1 MAGKA
6 GFAGIGGGGGG
17 GGGATSLDLA
27 LEGTGGT
34 GGGGGGNG
42 GNGILF
48 TAGGGGGA
56 GLFLDCEKAA
66 NDNRTPTITRFTL
79 NCFIIIFFIMI
90 QLIIY
95 SIKKP
100 CW

>member
-1 MAGKA
+1 
-6 GFAGIGGGGGG
+6 
-17 GGGATSLDLA
+17 LVLA
-27 LEGTGGT
+27 LGGTGGT

-42 GNGILF
+42 GKGILF
-48 TAGGGGGA
+48 IAGGGGGA
-56 GLFLDCEKAA
+56 GLFFDCEKAA
-66 NDNRTPTITRFTL
+66 KENKTPAISRFTL
-79 NCFIIIFFIMI
+79 NFFIIIFFIMI